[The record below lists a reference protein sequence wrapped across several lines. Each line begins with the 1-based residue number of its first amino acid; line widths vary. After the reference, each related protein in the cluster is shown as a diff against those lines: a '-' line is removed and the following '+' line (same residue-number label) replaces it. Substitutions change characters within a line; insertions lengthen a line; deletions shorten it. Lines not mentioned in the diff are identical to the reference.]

1 MMSVVTHVTLQEGQ
15 EPAWDEAM
23 RTRLEAAQGRPGWI
37 AAQVLIPLDEPNA
50 RTIIGTWDSRADW
63 EAWHT
68 DKAFLSTREKMEALH
83 VKPAETTWF
92 EVVEFFT
99 PE

>member
-1 MMSVVTHVTLQEGQ
+1 MTVVTHVTLQEGQ
-15 EPAWDEAM
+15 EPAWDEAI

-37 AAQVLIPLDEPNA
+37 AAQVLIPLDGPNR

-68 DKAFLSTREKMEALH
+68 DKAFISTRQKLEGLQ
-83 VKPAETTWF
+83 VKPAKTNWF
-92 EVVEFFT
+92 EVAGYFK

>member
-1 MMSVVTHVTLQEGQ
+1 MTVVTHVTLQEGQ

-23 RTRLEAAQGRPGWI
+23 RTRLEAAHGRPGWI
-37 AAQVLIPLDEPNA
+37 AAQVLIPLDGLNR

-63 EAWHT
+63 EAWHA
-68 DKAFLSTREKMEALH
+68 DEAFISTREKLEGLQ

-92 EVVEFFT
+92 EVIGHFT
-99 PE
+99 RE